1 MLHDMQLICIATCGA
16 IKLNREV
23 RERSLFIAGLVGTEP
38 FRYWFLFLLNNHQTS
53 LPSLDVPTTTGRPYH
68 HQTSLPLLDVPTITR
83 RPQHHWTSLPPLDVT
98 TTTRCPYH
106 YWTSLY
112 HHQTYCFNATHIY
125 VQYFCKFAKIHHVC
139 VCVHVCMHVCYMYT
153 QLYIYIV
160 DSTGST
166 DYRHNTD
173 LIYLFMS

>member
-83 RPQHHWTSLPPLDVT
+83 RP
-98 TTTRCPYH
+98 YH
-106 YWTSLY
+106 Y
-112 HHQTYCFNATHIY
+112 QTYCFNATHIY